1 MVSRV
6 LHAQLSVKG
15 VLQKMMY
22 TTNTTEYLLEDGAT
36 NNEIDFF
43 FVFLS
48 FVAHLKMQGKNARYE
63 VYSLWTRLLR
73 LRRTPYK
80 NHARFDF
87 HNDLKWYWQN
97 KTKGESDDDN
107 LSSDAVV
114 VNPESFVKFVV
125 RHLDETL

>member
-1 MVSRV
+1 
-6 LHAQLSVKG
+6 
-15 VLQKMMY
+15 
-22 TTNTTEYLLEDGAT
+22 
-36 NNEIDFF
+36 
-43 FVFLS
+43 
-48 FVAHLKMQGKNARYE
+48 MQGKNARYE

-80 NHARFDF
+80 NNARFDF

-114 VNPESFVKFVV
+114 ANLESFVKFVV

>member
-1 MVSRV
+1 
-6 LHAQLSVKG
+6 
-15 VLQKMMY
+15 MY
-22 TTNTTEYLLEDGAT
+22 TTNTIEYLLEDGAT

-43 FVFLS
+43 FFLS

-107 LSSDAVV
+107 LSSDAVI

>member
-43 FVFLS
+43 FFFLS

-63 VYSLWTRLLR
+63 V
-73 LRRTPYK
+73 
-80 NHARFDF
+80 
-87 HNDLKWYWQN
+87 
-97 KTKGESDDDN
+97 
-107 LSSDAVV
+107 
-114 VNPESFVKFVV
+114 
-125 RHLDETL
+125 